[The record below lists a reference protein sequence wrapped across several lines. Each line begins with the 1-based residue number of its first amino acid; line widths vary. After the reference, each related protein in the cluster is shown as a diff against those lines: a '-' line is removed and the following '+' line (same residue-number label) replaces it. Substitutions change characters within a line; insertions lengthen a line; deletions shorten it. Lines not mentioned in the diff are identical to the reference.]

1 MSRTSLVTRTLIM
14 GKAKLAPRK
23 RHEWTLQKKTQFCEA
38 LAMGVTV
45 ATAAQSVAIDLGML
59 WSPDDD

>member
-1 MSRTSLVTRTLIM
+1 MQVV